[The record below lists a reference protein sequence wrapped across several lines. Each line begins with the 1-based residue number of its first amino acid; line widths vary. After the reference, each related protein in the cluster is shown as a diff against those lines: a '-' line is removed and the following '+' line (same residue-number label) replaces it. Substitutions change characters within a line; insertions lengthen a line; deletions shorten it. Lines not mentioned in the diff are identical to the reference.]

1 MAEIIDGNAIADEIK
16 EEILEETAGLKEKGI
31 TPGIATLLVGD
42 DFGSRMYRKAVEK
55 NCESVGFSYVDK
67 TLPSETTE
75 EEVIK
80 VVEELNE
87 NPEVSGILPLRPF
100 PEHISDSAVIN
111 TIRVDKDIDCF
122 HPFNMGKLTLGEPTL
137 APCTPS
143 ACVELMERVGVDFEG
158 AEIVVVGHSNIVG
171 KPVALL
177 CLNRNAT
184 TTVTHIFTSQ
194 AGNLEKHTTGA
205 DILIVAAGKAGLITP
220 DQVKEGAVVIDV
232 GINRVKVLDEDGNP
246 VLNEKGKP
254 KTRTVGDVDFDAV
267 EPVAKAITPVP
278 GGVGAVTNMMLL
290 NNALKAAK
298 MQAGME

>member
-16 EEILEETAGLKEKGI
+16 QEILAEKEKLEAKGI
-31 TPGIATLLVGD
+31 KPGIATLLVGD
-42 DFGSRMYRKAVEK
+42 DFGSRMYRGQVEK
-55 NCESVGFSYVDK
+55 NCESVGFKYIEK
-67 TLPSETTE
+67 TMPAETTE
-75 EEVIK
+75 EQVID
-80 VVEELNE
+80 VVKELNE
-87 NPEVSGILPLRPF
+87 DPAVSGILPLRPF
-100 PEHISDSAVIN
+100 PEHISDSAVIRN
-111 TIRVDKDIDCF
+111 IREDKDIDCF
-122 HPFNMGKLTLGEPTL
+122 HPANMGRLTLGEPTL

-143 ACVELMERVGVDFEG
+143 ACIELMERVGVEFEG

-177 CLNRNAT
+177 ALNRNANI
-184 TTVTHIFTSQ
+184 TVSHIFTSQ

-220 DQVKEGAVVIDV
+220 DQVKDGAIVIDV
-232 GINRVKVLDEDGNP
+232 GINRVKVLDDEGNP

-254 KTRTVGDVDFDAV
+254 KTKTVGDVDFDAV
-267 EPVAKAITPVP
+267 KDKAKAITPVP

-290 NNALKAAK
+290 KNALTAAK